1 MSSTT
6 RPRFA
11 RRLATVAVTV
21 ATLLTSAATV
31 TVGSATPAEA
41 ADLHS
46 FDAYLKAREKPY
58 SAHCWKYFEKH
69 EKPGFVSWVRCET
82 AKKYHDFVAVNLT
95 GPHYDIETGRAKP
108 GPALRDIQITTPSL
122 FGKTEVLV
130 KSEYNLDKDND
141 GTSERHELVSQT
153 YILNGGESLAVRV
166 PIAPNDPRCG
176 GHDIIV
182 IMKDLKTKRRV
193 GETFRGLNS
202 PEGVDINN
210 PPPIERI
217 G

>member
-1 MSSTT
+1 M
-6 RPRFA
+6 
-11 RRLATVAVTV
+11 
-21 ATLLTSAATV
+21 
-31 TVGSATPAEA
+31 
-41 ADLHS
+41 
-46 FDAYLKAREKPY
+46 
-58 SAHCWKYFEKH
+58 
-69 EKPGFVSWVRCET
+69 
-82 AKKYHDFVAVNLT
+82 
-95 GPHYDIETGRAKP
+95 
-108 GPALRDIQITTPSL
+108 
-122 FGKTEVLV
+122 
-130 KSEYNLDKDND
+130 
-141 GTSERHELVSQT
+141 SQT

-182 IMKDLKTKRRV
+182 ILKDLKTKRLV